1 MAEFTQA
8 YFYALILLFELIN
21 TFKIWTLADFLSLR
35 ASSAFVLI
43 LLNFS
48 QQPESLNSS
57 LKSVLLI

>member
-21 TFKIWTLADFLSLR
+21 TFKILSL
-35 ASSAFVLI
+35 AGAFVLI

-48 QQPESLNSS
+48 HQPASLNSS
-57 LKSVLLI
+57 PKSVLLI